1 MFTPNADTYVNSA
14 TPAANYG
21 TATTIR
27 ADGSPDVHAYLR
39 FTVQGLG
46 TRPITHARL
55 LIFAN
60 SATTSGISAKAVA
73 DNTWGELTTTYNNFP
88 ALGSTLASS
97 GAVTTGTWVTL
108 DVSSYVTAQGTYSF
122 GIITPGAT
130 AISMASRESGANA
143 PQLVLDLGAG
153 AASLPSLGMA
163 ASLPGFEPA
172 PEETP
177 AASPLTPTPPS
188 EALPPSSPTITLGA
202 PDAAPALDSI
212 PPSGVRITAPTN
224 GSAVTGRVRVNS
236 AAGDNVRVVSVS
248 FYMDGR
254 RIARDAQAPF
264 SILWDT
270 AKVAKGPHTLYVIAL
285 DAAGNAT
292 RSALIALTVR

>member
-1 MFTPNADTYVNSA
+1 MFTPNADTYVNSR
-14 TPAANYG
+14 TPTANYG

-46 TRPITHARL
+46 TRPITRARL

-122 GIITPGAT
+122 GMITPGAT
-130 AISMASRESGANA
+130 AISLASRESGANA
-143 PQLVLDLGAG
+143 PPTRHRSRSRQQRACPGTGDL
-153 AASLPSLGMA
+153 AANLR
-163 ASLPGFEPA
+163 ASAHWYA
-172 PEETP
+172 P
-177 AASPLTPTPPS
+177 
-188 EALPPSSPTITLGA
+188 
-202 PDAAPALDSI
+202 
-212 PPSGVRITAPTN
+212 
-224 GSAVTGRVRVNS
+224 
-236 AAGDNVRVVSVS
+236 
-248 FYMDGR
+248 
-254 RIARDAQAPF
+254 IARQPRR
-264 SILWDT
+264 WR
-270 AKVAKGPHTLYVIAL
+270 P
-285 DAAGNAT
+285 
-292 RSALIALTVR
+292 